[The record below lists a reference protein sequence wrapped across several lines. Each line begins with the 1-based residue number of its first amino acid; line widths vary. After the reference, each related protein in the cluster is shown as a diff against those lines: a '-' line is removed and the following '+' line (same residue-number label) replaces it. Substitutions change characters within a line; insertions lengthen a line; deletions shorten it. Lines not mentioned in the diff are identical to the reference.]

1 MRKTRNR
8 LLILLAFLTVAS
20 VSVWVDAGASP
31 RQGIVDDSPGA
42 PNPSVTNP
50 GVTPSTGE
58 PDGSGGPGIAP
69 PPPKFGLGPYD
80 GESAEW
86 DPWLRS
92 LEWAGRIW
100 AARVF
105 GGWTR

>member
-1 MRKTRNR
+1 MHKTRNR

-20 VSVWVDAGASP
+20 VSVWVEAGATP

-58 PDGSGGPGIAP
+58 PDGSGGPGIVP
-69 PPPKFGLGPYD
+69 PPPKFGLGPGD
-80 GESAEW
+80 GSAAAPA
-86 DPWLRS
+86 PWLRS

-105 GGWTR
+105 GVWLR